1 MCGLAAAAADGLR
14 GWRLEGEVPV
24 RPQVVHEVG
33 RARVDDG
40 RRGDAH
46 ARPSEVKLAAGQWE
60 EIKRVA
66 GQRKVACIARVQGR
80 QASHPR

>member
-1 MCGLAAAAADGLR
+1 MCGLAATGGGLR

-24 RPQVVHEVG
+24 LPQVVQEVG
-33 RARVDDG
+33 CASVDDG

-60 EIKRVA
+60 ETKRVA

-80 QASHPR
+80 QTSHPR